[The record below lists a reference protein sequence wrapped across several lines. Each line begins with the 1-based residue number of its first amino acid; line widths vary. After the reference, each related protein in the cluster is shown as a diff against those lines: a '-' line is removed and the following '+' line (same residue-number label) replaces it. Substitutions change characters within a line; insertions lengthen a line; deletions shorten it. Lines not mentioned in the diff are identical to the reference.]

1 MSLGARRLHSLNRA
15 GRLRACPERSRMG
28 QSPLPCHRGEH
39 EKDAADAAEKQ
50 AHDPEPASLC
60 KSGDRGDGNR
70 DLEHGYA
77 AREDFVLV
85 KV

>member
-1 MSLGARRLHSLNRA
+1 MPRGTCEAR

-28 QSPLPCHRGEH
+28 QSPLPRNGGED
-39 EKDAADAAEKQ
+39 EERAAAKSEKQ
-50 AHDPEPASLC
+50 THDPEVTFPC
-60 KSGDRGDGNR
+60 KRGDCRDSNR

-77 AREDFVLV
+77 AREYFVLV